1 MKMHTGTAHD
11 NHTFTTVAR
20 NILLLLLMMPDRG
33 NFLVMERL
41 HCSIYIL
48 WDIHTS

>member
-11 NHTFTTVAR
+11 NHTVTTVAG
-20 NILLLLLMMPDRG
+20 NILLMMMMMPERG

-41 HCSIYIL
+41 
-48 WDIHTS
+48 